1 MGGAVGG
8 GFTQIESGKTLGQSE
23 GFGNETPWAEFNI
36 YGIYQLLP
44 YVLSDNLTPTYYQSI
59 PKPHIRSSQMPL

>member
-1 MGGAVGG
+1 MGGAVGN

-36 YGIYQLLP
+36 YGIHQLPLQP
-44 YVLSDNLTPTYYQSI
+44 FSDNLTPN
-59 PKPHIRSSQMPL
+59 